1 MAHLT
6 ASGTPTQPQVLTVG
20 CPPGDSP
27 QGGDCSQVSL
37 GPAETPTPSP
47 PAQALRCHICTSS
60 TNCKEPQTCSVNSKF
75 CRTVTKVEPLSGNLV
90 VKDCAESCTPTHN
103 LQGQVSRGSSS
114 TLCCLSDLCNEN
126 LESAA
131 PARALLTSA
140 PLGLAL
146 ALGLLALTWAPSL

>member
-1 MAHLT
+1 MISVTVWSQWRWKLGTGTWEALGVGGAAWPDLAH
-6 ASGTPTQPQVLTVG
+6 
-20 CPPGDSP
+20 
-27 QGGDCSQVSL
+27 
-37 GPAETPTPSP
+37 PSP
-47 PAQALRCHICTSS
+47 
-60 TNCKEPQTCSVNSKF
+60 
-75 CRTVTKVEPLSGNLV
+75 VEPLSGNLV

-114 TLCCLSDLCNEN
+114 TLCCQSDLCNEN